1 MFRNIFNFSR
11 IPKVLHNKHYLQTLS
26 LPSRLGSEPGVD
38 FNSDNWVNK
47 VKLNKQNVSLD
58 VIEYTKHK
66 VWLKEANGFDDACKL
81 LHNERYV
88 SFIFK
93 YSKYINDNSV
103 RKISDGVR
111 WINVEG
117 RNTDL
122 MKELALKFKLHPLSI
137 EDALYGD
144 R

>member
-1 MFRNIFNFSR
+1 MKGIFLFYLNIQNIFN
-11 IPKVLHNKHYLQTLS
+11 
-26 LPSRLGSEPGVD
+26 
-38 FNSDNWVNK
+38 
-47 VKLNKQNVSLD
+47 
-58 VIEYTKHK
+58 
-66 VWLKEANGFDDACKL
+66 
-81 LHNERYV
+81 
-88 SFIFK
+88 
-93 YSKYINDNSV
+93 DNSL